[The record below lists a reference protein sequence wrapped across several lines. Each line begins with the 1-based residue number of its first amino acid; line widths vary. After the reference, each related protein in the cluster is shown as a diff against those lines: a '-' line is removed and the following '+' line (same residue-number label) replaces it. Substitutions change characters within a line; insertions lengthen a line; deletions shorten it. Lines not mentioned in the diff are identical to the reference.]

1 MTKVRIAGTIISSD
15 QKWIY
20 DWFGMEA
27 FCYADLKKAIKD
39 EYDTLEI
46 EINSPGGSV
55 FAGSE
60 IYTALKK
67 HKGKVIIDITALAA
81 SAASVI
87 AMAGDIVRMSPT
99 AQMMIHNVSSHGSG
113 DYRDMEHLA
122 EVLRQANE
130 TIASAY
136 ILKTGKTKE
145 EILEMMDS
153 EKWFTAEQAK
163 EQGFIDEVMF
173 ENPQGVQL
181 VANIEPNI
189 IPLEVINRMKQQK
202 AQQELDLLKLKGVK

>member
-1 MTKVRIAGTIISSD
+1 MVKVRIAGTIVSSD

-27 FCYADLKKAIKD
+27 FCYADLTKVIKD
-39 EYDTLEI
+39 DYETIEI

-67 HKGKVIIDITALAA
+67 HKGKVTVDITALAA

-87 AMAGDIVRMSPT
+87 AMAGDVVRMSPT
-99 AQMMIHNVSSHGSG
+99 SQMMIHNVSSQGSG

-122 EVLRQANE
+122 EVLKQANE

-136 ILKTGKTKE
+136 ILKTGKSKE
-145 EILEMMDS
+145 EILEMMDK

-163 EQGFIDEVMF
+163 EQGFIDEIMF
-173 ENPQGVQL
+173 ENPTGVQL

-202 AQQELDLLKLKGVK
+202 AQQELDLLKLKGVN